1 MVRHE
6 KGDCKTANG
15 LSLIPPGLGDDDV
28 ENREKEEA
36 EEEAADMRLPGDGA
50 AGDRPEDL
58 AEADQEVGEEPDAGE
73 DEDRAV

>member
-36 EEEAADMRLPGDGA
+36 EEEAAKTRHE
-50 AGDRPEDL
+50 RH
-58 AEADQEVGEEPDAGE
+58 
-73 DEDRAV
+73 